1 MRLDIIW
8 ASTSLFNRHSIH
20 VWEVKTDTRLVFK
33 GFIDSC
39 LVRSQQWNYVEYIIK
54 GTETDNSQVTCKIVH
69 LPNSASFEFDNEDS
83 SPESNF
89 TDKLISN
96 GRKAQPAWKSRKS
109 SSASP
114 RSCAMTFKNGASPL
128 FHYSTSIKSHMYVE
142 VHFEPVESTDH
153 RVVACCL
160 RRIFHQSHV
169 LRWGLHG
176 A

>member
-33 GFIDSC
+33 GLIDSC
-39 LVRSQQWNYVEYIIK
+39 LVRSQRWNYVEYIIK

-128 FHYSTSIKSHMYVE
+128 FHYSTSIKSHLYSGEFAGHPSEKRANGNCGSM
-142 VHFEPVESTDH
+142 
-153 RVVACCL
+153 A
-160 RRIFHQSHV
+160 
-169 LRWGLHG
+169 
-176 A
+176 